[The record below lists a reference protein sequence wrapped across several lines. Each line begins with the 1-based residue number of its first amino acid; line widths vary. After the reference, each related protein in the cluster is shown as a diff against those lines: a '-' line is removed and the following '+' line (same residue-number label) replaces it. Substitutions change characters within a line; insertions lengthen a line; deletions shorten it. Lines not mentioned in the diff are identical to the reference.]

1 MALNRQTWALFALAA
16 VLVLNLTLNLILI
29 PLFAIDG
36 AAIALVGSEAASL
49 ALILVVYSRIGHLP
63 TLHQPIKLLAAGA
76 TMLGLILATRETLG
90 STVSPLA
97 TLAAGGILSF
107 GAYVLVLK
115 QLGAVPP
122 AATAA
127 LVPPRRHVRTT
138 AEVRNRLSVVP
149 ASPQKPSSTPYAS
162 CPRLA

>member
-1 MALNRQTWALFALAA
+1 
-16 VLVLNLTLNLILI
+16 
-29 PLFAIDG
+29 
-36 AAIALVGSEAASL
+36 
-49 ALILVVYSRIGHLP
+49 
-63 TLHQPIKLLAAGA
+63 
-76 TMLGLILATRETLG
+76 MLGLILATRETLG

-127 LVPPRRHVRTT
+127 MSNLIGRMRH
-138 AEVRNRLSVVP
+138 A
-149 ASPQKPSSTPYAS
+149 
-162 CPRLA
+162 